1 MDRVAL
7 ESNHH
12 YIQIIFPL
20 PEPSR
25 VNPSAPLIDFETFVY
40 FRGDVLIRREL
51 RQAFRKML
59 TFYGLTISLTS
70 PVQHPERYFAYYP
83 QLDDRTKFYK
93 IEPCPLTFASKRDSW
108 VCYWGHNHLRITRII
123 RSMRI
128 LGCQAEAE
136 AFYRAL
142 MLVHEETNMISFKSI
157 QYWTRAAR
165 RLLNVNPD
173 DGSYGNLGDEEGG
186 RVFLRRLD
194 DFVKVEL
201 AEKII
206 VMKLNTEGDER
217 DGEVVFLE

>member
-1 MDRVAL
+1 
-7 ESNHH
+7 
-12 YIQIIFPL
+12 
-20 PEPSR
+20 
-25 VNPSAPLIDFETFVY
+25 
-40 FRGDVLIRREL
+40 
-51 RQAFRKML
+51 
-59 TFYGLTISLTS
+59 
-70 PVQHPERYFAYYP
+70 
-83 QLDDRTKFYK
+83 
-93 IEPCPLTFASKRDSW
+93 
-108 VCYWGHNHLRITRII
+108 
-123 RSMRI
+123 
-128 LGCQAEAE
+128 
-136 AFYRAL
+136 
-142 MLVHEETNMISFKSI
+142 MISFKSI